1 MDYDNKVCESRDK
14 IFKNS
19 KNTCINDAF
28 FERIF
33 RYLKENDKVLDLGT
47 GNGYVL
53 SRISK
58 SCKFKV
64 ELYGNDNSE
73 IMLSKAKKN
82 LENATFELCSNYKL
96 NFKSNY
102 FDMVVAK
109 NVTRFSAKE
118 IERVLKPEGI
128 FVYREYGKYKGLVE
142 VSKLFSGRLIRSR
155 NKSFYD
161 RKLRV
166 AQLRMIE
173 SQYVNFVR
181 VFKNVADI
189 IETVQAYPYISNF
202 NQTDVQILKNRI
214 KGTNIP
220 VHADGIL
227 LVYQKEKRNV

>member
-1 MDYDNKVCESRDK
+1 MDYDNKVCESREK

-19 KNTCINDAF
+19 KNTYINDVF
-28 FERIF
+28 FEKIF
-33 RYLKENDKVLDLGT
+33 HYLKEHDKVLDLGT

-53 SRISK
+53 SEISK
-58 SCKFKV
+58 ICNFKV

-82 LENATFELCSNYKL
+82 LKNATFELCSNYKL

-118 IERVLKPEGI
+118 IERVLKPDGI

-142 VSKLFSGRLIRSR
+142 VSKMFSGRLIRSR

-161 RKLRV
+161 RKLRG
-166 AQLRMIE
+166 AQLRMLE
-173 SQYVNFVR
+173 SQYVYFVR
-181 VFKNVADI
+181 TFKNVDEI
-189 IETVQAYPYISNF
+189 IETVRAYPYISNF
-202 NQTDVQILKNRI
+202 NQTDVQMLKNSI
-214 KGTNIP
+214 KGVNIP
-220 VHADGIL
+220 IHADGIL
-227 LVYQKEKRNV
+227 LVYQKEK